1 MNETLFMQSA
11 TVYYSGLAGKPIIV
25 VFYIRKCIIHSAVNF
40 DHSLISSY

>member
-11 TVYYSGLAGKPIIV
+11 TVYYSGVAGKPFIV
-25 VFYIRKCIIHSAVNF
+25 FDIRKCIIHSAVDF